1 MGCRLLRRQDILT
14 LCFFVSNNYIT
25 AADTTATTASVSVN
39 CAHLHPKFGE
49 MTPEEELAELQ
60 NEEQD
65 EEVDLNLQ
73 EYKERRLLARR
84 SPYPSVVVEVRS
96 MPPLEFSS
104 SSSAEQQ
111 SSAGPQT
118 PETIEE
124 DDDDDDEEDDI
135 SMESDQEVTS
145 DFVLQLE
152 ALFSK
157 SAHMKDEVSNKK
169 KDDFFDAIGNHI
181 EEVSAVTPMMLAQ
194 TWIDQNDP
202 LFEAPNCAFT
212 ASDTK
217 HVDEA
222 YEFVFTNMA
231 MQTSQFLLDNSS
243 SSTRSPVDSASDSD
257 DSGAQKRQYLVM
269 GNFVSSSATSLEKFT
284 VEVNTIVNTIS
295 QLQGKMKV
303 SCLHPEHVDAT
314 KRSPV
319 PIFILQWTD

>member
-1 MGCRLLRRQDILT
+1 
-14 LCFFVSNNYIT
+14 
-25 AADTTATTASVSVN
+25 VSVN

-65 EEVDLNLQ
+65 GEVDLNLK
-73 EYKERRLLARR
+73 EYKERRLMARR

-96 MPPLEFSS
+96 IPAPDF
-104 SSSAEQQ
+104 SSAEQPAPFP
-111 SSAGPQT
+111 SGPQT
-118 PETIEE
+118 PENIE
-124 DDDDDDEEDDI
+124 DDDDTV
-135 SMESDQEVTS
+135 ESDQDITS
-145 DFVLQLE
+145 DFVHQLE

-157 SAHMKDEVSNKK
+157 SAHMKDEESNKK
-169 KDDFFDAIGNHI
+169 KDDFFNAIGNHI
-181 EEVSAVTPMMLAQ
+181 EEVTAVTPMMLAQ

-202 LFEAPNCAFT
+202 LFEAHKCAFT

-217 HVDEA
+217 YVDEA

-231 MQTSQFLLDNSS
+231 MQTSQFLLDSS
-243 SSTRSPVDSASDSD
+243 V

-284 VEVNTIVNTIS
+284 SQVNNIVNSIS
-295 QLQGKMKV
+295 QLKGKMTV
-303 SCLHPEHVDAT
+303 SCLHPEHVDAK

>member
-1 MGCRLLRRQDILT
+1 
-14 LCFFVSNNYIT
+14 VSI
-25 AADTTATTASVSVN
+25 N

-49 MTPEEELAELQ
+49 MTPEEELTELQ

-65 EEVDLNLQ
+65 GEVDLNLK

-84 SPYPSVVVEVRS
+84 SPYPSIVVEVRS
-96 MPPLEFSS
+96 MPPPDF
-104 SSSAEQQ
+104 SSAEPRFP
-111 SSAGPQT
+111 SGPQT
-118 PETIEE
+118 PENIE
-124 DDDDDDEEDDI
+124 DDDDDDDDI
-135 SMESDQEVTS
+135 VDSDQDITS
-145 DFVLQLE
+145 DFVQQLE

-157 SAHMKDEVSNKK
+157 SAHMKDEQSNKK
-169 KDDFFDAIGNHI
+169 RDDFFDTIGNHI

-202 LFEAPNCAFT
+202 LFEARKCAFT
-212 ASDTK
+212 ATDTK

-231 MQTSQFLLDNSS
+231 MQTSLFLLE
-243 SSTRSPVDSASDSD
+243 SPV

-269 GNFVSSSATSLEKFT
+269 GNFMSSSATSLEKFT
-284 VEVNTIVNTIS
+284 LEVNNIVNTMS
-295 QLQGKMKV
+295 QLEGKMTV

-319 PIFILQWTD
+319 PIFVLQWTD